1 MTIIKYPY
9 LHEMKGIQF
18 NSTRALYKRNCV
30 ETNLAEISNGLGI
43 NMYWVPNEVVRPF
56 TWNTITIYRSVL
68 IQKFK

>member
-43 NMYWVPNEVVRPF
+43 NMY
-56 TWNTITIYRSVL
+56 
-68 IQKFK
+68 